1 MYSSFSPLA
10 RARHCFLECQYC
22 CSSVVDVTLI
32 KESRGDKSTPVET
45 LAKPQSNMDLTLPLD
60 FGHLRRAILVP
71 VPSICN
77 PGYFSFAYLLL
88 YQLPTGNVWL
98 LFFFP
103 MEQAVTQGKHIL
115 FNMRVLRSNL
125 LFCLHSNNKRSSEKL
140 QVRAIVHLKTN
151 GNLQY
156 NVLNVLNEKVLKDSM
171 LSLIKRK

>member
-1 MYSSFSPLA
+1 MVG
-10 RARHCFLECQYC
+10 C
-22 CSSVVDVTLI
+22 
-32 KESRGDKSTPVET
+32 
-45 LAKPQSNMDLTLPLD
+45 
-60 FGHLRRAILVP
+60 
-71 VPSICN
+71 
-77 PGYFSFAYLLL
+77 
-88 YQLPTGNVWL
+88 
-98 LFFFP
+98 FFFP
-103 MEQAVTQGKHIL
+103 MEQAVTQGKHVL